1 MLREIR
7 KDDTTEFTE
16 KTLDYY
22 RRKVN
27 LGQIEDAS
35 VVYAYTGPCGDTVK
49 LYLKINGNKIEDAK
63 FEYDGCRAS
72 AASAAVLTE
81 LIKGKN
87 LEEAQQITE
96 EDILK
101 ELGGLPESHQHC
113 PSLAVITLRK
123 AIEEYKKNE

>member
-63 FEYDGCRAS
+63 FEYNGCIAS
-72 AASAAVLTE
+72 AVFPNCISIAHL
-81 LIKGKN
+81 LQ
-87 LEEAQQITE
+87 L
-96 EDILK
+96 
-101 ELGGLPESHQHC
+101 
-113 PSLAVITLRK
+113 
-123 AIEEYKKNE
+123 